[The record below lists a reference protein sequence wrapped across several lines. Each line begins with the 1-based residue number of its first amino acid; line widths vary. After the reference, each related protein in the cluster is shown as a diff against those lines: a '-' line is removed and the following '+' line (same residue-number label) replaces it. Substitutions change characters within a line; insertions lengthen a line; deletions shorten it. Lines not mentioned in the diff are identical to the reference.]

1 MLHIIRVNKR
11 ENARRAPEEQQKK
24 IAKENTIDPSSC
36 EPRLELS
43 VNRLSKVLSN

>member
-11 ENARRAPEEQQKK
+11 ENARRAPEEQKK